1 MNTIGIDPNACFSY
15 GCTIGDGSDTDH
27 LLLNFTSLSWLHNIE
42 AFKDHYAIFHVD
54 GTYKIIKNR
63 FPVIVFGRS
72 DVSGQFHPISIAIV
86 SHETEDDYCAFFK

>member
-42 AFKDHYAIFHVD
+42 AFKDHHA
-54 GTYKIIKNR
+54 
-63 FPVIVFGRS
+63 
-72 DVSGQFHPISIAIV
+72 IAIV
-86 SHETEDDYCAFFK
+86 SHETEDDYRAFFE